1 MGEIQEQEK
10 EFALWGVTLPFRSR
24 FLLSIVVSL
33 VLIIVRVDYERN
45 KERER
50 YWNEITAC
58 LKQHSTEIE
67 RLKNEQRD
75 YILQVEARQR
85 EALAKVESGK
95 TRKK

>member
-1 MGEIQEQEK
+1 MVLG
-10 EFALWGVTLPFRSR
+10 
-24 FLLSIVVSL
+24 L

-45 KERER
+45 KEREC
-50 YWNEITAC
+50 YWAEITAC

>member
-10 EFALWGVTLPFRSR
+10 EFALWGWTVPFRSR
-24 FLLSIVVSL
+24 FLLFVVLGL

-50 YWNEITAC
+50 YWAEITAC

-85 EALAKVESGK
+85 EALAKLESGK

>member
-10 EFALWGVTLPFRSR
+10 EFALWGWTVPFRSR
-24 FLLSIVVSL
+24 FLLFVVLGL

-45 KERER
+45 KESER
-50 YWNEITAC
+50 YWAEITAC

>member
-10 EFALWGVTLPFRSR
+10 EFALWGWTVPFRSR
-24 FLLSIVVSL
+24 FLLFVVLGL

-50 YWNEITAC
+50 YWAEITAC

-75 YILQVEARQR
+75 YILQVEAWQR

>member
-10 EFALWGVTLPFRSR
+10 EFALWGWTVPFRSR
-24 FLLSIVVSL
+24 FLLFVVLGL

-50 YWNEITAC
+50 YWAEITAC
-58 LKQHSTEIE
+58 LQQHSTEIE

>member
-10 EFALWGVTLPFRSR
+10 EFALWGWTVPFRSR
-24 FLLSIVVSL
+24 FLLFVVLGL

-50 YWNEITAC
+50 YWAEITAC

-85 EALAKVESGK
+85 EALAGIERK